1 MLTPFLSLLLP
12 SRAFCRRGGLE
23 GRGRAAGVILVLR
36 QSLRRGGRKKVS
48 TKVHGVCVWLC
59 WGGGGGVASKRISFL
74 IQFRKGKRKA

>member
-23 GRGRAAGVILVLR
+23 GRRRAAGVILVLR
-36 QSLRRGGRKKVS
+36 QSLRRAQEGFNKSTWFLCVFVLGRGKGGF
-48 TKVHGVCVWLC
+48 
-59 WGGGGGVASKRISFL
+59 ASKRISFL